1 MNQISGPRELTGD
14 EIHQV
19 SGGLLPIIAALIAAA
34 KTTAGRVALQQAVSY
49 GASLYGVYQA
59 GTQLTSGD

>member
-1 MNQISGPRELTGD
+1 MKKLSGPRELTGD

-34 KTTAGRVALQQAVSY
+34 KSTAGRVALQQAVSY
-49 GASLYGVYQA
+49 GASVYGAYQA
-59 GTQLTSGD
+59 GAHLNSGD

>member
-1 MNQISGPRELTGD
+1 MNQLSGPRELTGD

-34 KTTAGRVALQQAVSY
+34 KSTAGRVVLQQAVSY
-49 GASLYGVYQA
+49 GASVYGAYQA
-59 GTQLTSGD
+59 GVHLNSGD